1 MTFNI
6 IKPQKEA
13 TINNSNLVMQSN
25 IEMTDEAYNT
35 IITQG
40 FLNNLDQIMVDIKNG
55 DLSSLEKCYKNIEI
69 NGSNEILMHVSNIF
83 TNALFKNLVNY
94 SQEELKKETFENFK
108 VPEVYK
114 EAFENKYDEEED
126 YDDDVV
132 DQREIHK
139 QKLELLAN
147 IKKSKQ
153 KDFLYEIN
161 ELRDKTN
168 EILKNVN
175 IQDISKILI
184 NSFNTMKSG
193 QLKMG
198 DKNALLQCVVALQK
212 CAVLK
217 KSLEDFIFIRD
228 GFKQFSPIIV
238 NNVSLQKQLFTG
250 KAIIFPVEY
259 SLITQGKECYVY
271 FSNNTL
277 REDRGLSSLAQ
288 MLFEKEDKK
297 GKTILNNKNYDS
309 FAHDFTSLLL
319 MNNYFSMN
327 EGIVIDYKNKNKVL
341 NYDIQNIKN
350 FISEHAKQTMVRDLK
365 KITNPENV
373 ELFLIS
379 NSQIK
384 TMISNAKKVGGKE
397 FDLSF
402 INNCSKIIA
411 NSLSISLYDFVFND
425 NVFSEIIDKKKLL
438 KNIVNTMLS
447 GNYYHAI
454 EERNKDLDIPKEFM
468 THIIKMFAEHIS
480 YSSVEEVFNEALEDL
495 EKDKNKKKKK
505 EDLFSMIDIEDLNKS
520 LIVELVNSTIR
531 EGKIL
536 GKLNMTGK
544 DISYISKRK
553 KI

>member
-13 TINNSNLVMQSN
+13 NINNSNLVMQSN

-132 DQREIHK
+132 DQMEIHK

-228 GFKQFSPIIV
+228 EFKQFSPIIV

-250 KAIIFPVEY
+250 KAMIFPVEY
-259 SLITQGKECYVY
+259 SLLTKGKECYVY

-277 REDRGLSSLAQ
+277 REDRGLSSLAKV
-288 MLFEKEDKK
+288 LFAKEDKK
-297 GKTILNNKNYDS
+297 GETILNNKNYDS

-319 MNNYFSMN
+319 MNNYFY
-327 EGIVIDYKNKNKVL
+327 V
-341 NYDIQNIKN
+341 QN
-350 FISEHAKQTMVRDLK
+350 Q
-365 KITNPENV
+365 
-373 ELFLIS
+373 
-379 NSQIK
+379 
-384 TMISNAKKVGGKE
+384 
-397 FDLSF
+397 
-402 INNCSKIIA
+402 
-411 NSLSISLYDFVFND
+411 
-425 NVFSEIIDKKKLL
+425 
-438 KNIVNTMLS
+438 
-447 GNYYHAI
+447 
-454 EERNKDLDIPKEFM
+454 
-468 THIIKMFAEHIS
+468 
-480 YSSVEEVFNEALEDL
+480 
-495 EKDKNKKKKK
+495 
-505 EDLFSMIDIEDLNKS
+505 
-520 LIVELVNSTIR
+520 
-531 EGKIL
+531 
-536 GKLNMTGK
+536 
-544 DISYISKRK
+544 
-553 KI
+553 